1 MLRWAMPVLALAA
14 AAVPALAQ
22 DPASDPLAPRRI
34 FDAEIC
40 EVDGLTP
47 AQCDCAWQLVQARFA
62 PPDLRLAMLL
72 TATASE
78 NGQLARR
85 ASDALAS
92 AKLPQRR
99 RDDLQASVSA
109 LTVEAEDRCSR

>member
-1 MLRWAMPVLALAA
+1 MRSIPVLLLLVVNA
-14 AAVPALAQ
+14 PALSQEAGT
-22 DPASDPLAPRRI
+22 DPLAPRRI

-40 EVDGLTP
+40 QIDGLTQG
-47 AQCDCAWQLVQARFA
+47 QCDCAWKIVQSRLPAG
-62 PPDLRLAMLL
+62 DLRLAMLL

-85 ASDALAS
+85 AAEALDA

-109 LTVEAEDRCSR
+109 LSVEAEDRCSR

>member
-1 MLRWAMPVLALAA
+1 
-14 AAVPALAQ
+14 
-22 DPASDPLAPRRI
+22 
-34 FDAEIC
+34 
-40 EVDGLTP
+40 
-47 AQCDCAWQLVQARFA
+47 VQARLA
-62 PPDLRLAMLL
+62 PADLRLAMLL

-85 ASDALAS
+85 ANDALAG

-99 RDDLQASVSA
+99 RDDLQASVSG

>member
-1 MLRWAMPVLALAA
+1 MLRWSVPVLTLLAVAL
-14 AAVPALAQ
+14 PAGAQ
-22 DPASDPLAPRRI
+22 DAAGDPLAPRRI

-47 AQCDCAWQLVQARFA
+47 AQCDCAWQLVQARLK

-85 ASDALAS
+85 ATDALA
-92 AKLPQRR
+92 AARLPQRR

-109 LTVEAEDRCSR
+109 LTVEAEDRCSP